1 MKTHVIN
8 FFGKKK
14 FEKFP
19 FKTKGLEGKKKKLSH
34 LRQPI
39 FSLFLILFLFFLT
52 VFFRDSLHLSHLLQH
67 LLPVSHVS
75 RVFLWDR
82 RSFSFP
88 SIRFLHIFCFY
99 TIFPIL
105 LAIHLY
111 VSGHKSYWIFLSLS
125 IHFIFSNI
133 FFFLFILS
141 HFLSCPFHSHL
152 LSHSL
157 SPSLSLSLSRHFL
170 TLASLL
176 SASSLHT

>member
-1 MKTHVIN
+1 M
-8 FFGKKK
+8 
-14 FEKFP
+14 
-19 FKTKGLEGKKKKLSH
+19 SH
-34 LRQPI
+34 LRKPI

-52 VFFRDSLHLSHLLQH
+52 VFFRDSLHLSFLHQH
-67 LLPVSHVS
+67 LPLSHVS

-82 RSFSFP
+82 RSFPFP

-125 IHFIFSNI
+125 IHFIFSDI

-152 LSHSL
+152 LSL
-157 SPSLSLSLSRHFL
+157 SPSLFLATFSLSPPCYLR
-170 TLASLL
+170 LL
-176 SASSLHT
+176 CTHDRTHSHVLILYS

>member
-1 MKTHVIN
+1 M
-8 FFGKKK
+8 
-14 FEKFP
+14 
-19 FKTKGLEGKKKKLSH
+19 SH

-67 LLPVSHVS
+67 LPLSHVS

-82 RSFSFP
+82 RSFSVP
-88 SIRFLHIFCFY
+88 SIRFLHIFCFF

-133 FFFLFILS
+133 FSSSSFSLTFSPVLSILTCFLFLILS
-141 HFLSCPFHSHL
+141 FSP
-152 LSHSL
+152 LSHS
-157 SPSLSLSLSRHFL
+157 R
-170 TLASLL
+170 LL
-176 SASSLHT
+176 VICVFSAHMTAHIRTY